1 MKNRVRHGECEFEA
15 VERMRAQNPSSNKCW
30 GMICDLHRRFALPR
44 DAGGTG
50 SDRSEGGSSVP
61 RRLRDARARES
72 TPECTQRVRALGISC
87 VFPHSYFRGVARKV
101 INKYELSSGSSEASV
116 QEDGHHLRLCRSAAL
131 YP

>member
-1 MKNRVRHGECEFEA
+1 MKNRVRHGECEVEA
-15 VERMRAQNPSSNKCW
+15 VERMRAQNPSSKKLF
-30 GMICDLHRRFALPR
+30 GD
-44 DAGGTG
+44 
-50 SDRSEGGSSVP
+50 GSSVP

-87 VFPHSYFRGVARKV
+87 VYPHSYFRGVARKV
-101 INKYELSSGSSEASV
+101 IKKYELSSGSSEASD